1 MILSDMMA
9 PDGRVFLKSE
19 WAQIGDGWPCLSFT
33 KASVFRRLRAEFRV
47 GRDVLLYVGTSGED
61 TDDPE
66 HRSRLISAVV
76 VQPNQMLET
85 RKIVPPEAY
94 ALAMAR
100 FGVDRWPHA
109 VAVVRAANL
118 VGRPFPSAREL
129 VPNAYRSLGAENR
142 GQVAEVVGEE
152 RQAVLG
158 LAVTPLELHVSPDV
172 AAYMALAKA
181 VGQQTPKSINVE
193 AIRMANLILDRVAK
207 GGEVST
213 RMNPVRTAPAF
224 SDLFALLVRKW
235 QDGQGGACA
244 LCRGPLVA
252 QTRNVMLQPSADR
265 IDSANPVYDDA
276 NVQITHLACN
286 LAKNK
291 WGDEHFEEWAA
302 VVRGLGAPVE
312 DGEVEVAAEALGTRI
327 VATAH

>member
-33 KASVFRRLRAEFRV
+33 KSSVFRRLRADFRPEH
-47 GRDVLLYVGTSGED
+47 DVLLYVGTSGED
-61 TDDPE
+61 TDDPN

-76 VQPNQMLET
+76 VQPSQMLET

-109 VAVVRAANL
+109 VAVIKAANL
-118 VGRPFPSAREL
+118 VGPPFPSAREL
-129 VPNAYRSLGAENR
+129 VPDAYRSLGAENR
-142 GQVAEVVGEE
+142 GQVAEVVGAE
-152 RQAVLG
+152 RLAVLS
-158 LAVTPLELHVSPDV
+158 LAVVPLELRFSPDV

-181 VGQQTPKSINVE
+181 LGRQTPKSINTE
-193 AIRMANLILDRVAK
+193 ATRMAALILNRVAN
-207 GGEVST
+207 GGEMTT
-213 RMNPVRTAPAF
+213 RMNPIRTAPDF
-224 SDLFALLVRKW
+224 SVLFALLVRKW
-235 QDGQGGACA
+235 QEGQGGACA

-252 QTRNVMLQPSADR
+252 QTTNAMLQPSADR
-265 IDSANPVYDDA
+265 IVSENPAYDDE

-291 WGDEHFEEWAA
+291 WGAEHFDEWAA
-302 VVRGLGAPVE
+302 VIRGLAGPVE
-312 DGEVEVAAEALGTRI
+312 DADAEAGPGAELRA
-327 VATAH
+327 ATPA